1 MTIQCPHC
9 CSENVS
15 DKIGDFTRICHNCVT
30 TFSLTSEIRE
40 SFASEIEDEDVAEEG
55 SFLDDILEEFLNA
68 TDRSVA
74 DDDECVADCVRRLRV
89 EG

>member
-40 SFASEIEDEDVAEEG
+40 SFASEIEAEEE
-55 SFLDDILEEFLNA
+55 STSLIDDILEEFGYA

-74 DDDECVADCVRRLRV
+74 DDDECVADGVRRLCV
-89 EG
+89 EE

>member
-1 MTIQCPHC
+1 MTVQCPRC

-40 SFASEIEDEDVAEEG
+40 SFAGEIEAENE
-55 SFLDDILEEFLNA
+55 STSLIDDILEEFGYA
-68 TDRSVA
+68 TDRCVA
-74 DDDECVADCVRRLRV
+74 DDDECVADGVRRLRV
-89 EG
+89 EGQL